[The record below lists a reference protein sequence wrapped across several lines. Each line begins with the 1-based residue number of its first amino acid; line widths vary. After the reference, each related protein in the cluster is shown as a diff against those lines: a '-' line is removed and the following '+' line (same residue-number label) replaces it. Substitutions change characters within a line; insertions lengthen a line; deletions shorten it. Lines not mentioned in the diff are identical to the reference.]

1 MLDIIALLI
10 VLILFVVYRL
20 IASAITAWILSF
32 LLGFVGV
39 TTLFG
44 YPLFQSIFVL
54 CFVFSFIVKNNNVS
68 SNKE

>member
-32 LLGFVGV
+32 LLGLVGV

-54 CFVFSFIVKNNNVS
+54 CFVFSFIVKNNTPN
-68 SNKE
+68 NKE

>member
-1 MLDIIALLI
+1 MLDIIALFI
-10 VLILFVVYRL
+10 VLILFIAYRL

-32 LLGFVGV
+32 LLGLVGI

-54 CFVFSFIVKNNNVS
+54 CFIFSFIIKNNN
-68 SNKE
+68 SNTTSN

>member
-10 VLILFVVYRL
+10 VLVLFVVYRL

-32 LLGFVGV
+32 LLGLVGV

-54 CFVFSFIVKNNNVS
+54 CFVFSFIIKNNNNTP
-68 SNKE
+68 SN

>member
-10 VLILFVVYRL
+10 VFILFVAYRL
-20 IASAITAWILSF
+20 IASAVTAWILSF
-32 LLGFVGV
+32 LLGLVGV

-54 CFVFSFIVKNNNVS
+54 CFVFSFIIKNNTQ